1 MSAAIVGGMDFDA
14 LVEPSEEAIRFVEV
28 AAAYILVGLF
38 AIGVVDLLLQI
49 LDAIWLSVQTGGEVG
64 ITDPNVVVGFID
76 TALLLFI
83 IVEIYQ
89 TVVAYTR
96 EESVVRIVIIAAII
110 AVSRKIISFRPGE
123 TVGTN
128 DLIFA
133 GTFALLLLVL
143 VAALYVLR
151 VTEGNPP
158 E

>member
-1 MSAAIVGGMDFDA
+1 MDYDELVAPSEQAIR
-14 LVEPSEEAIRFVEV
+14 LVEI

-38 AIGVVDLLLQI
+38 AVGVLDLLLQI
-49 LDAIWLSVQTGGEVG
+49 AGAVATSVRTGGEVG

-110 AVSRKIISFRPGE
+110 AVSRKVISFRPGD
-123 TVGTN
+123 TVGTE
-128 DLIFA
+128 DLLFA
-133 GTFALLLLVL
+133 ASFGLLLLVL
-143 VAALYVLR
+143 VVALYVLR
-151 VTEGNPP
+151 TTEG

>member
-1 MSAAIVGGMDFDA
+1 MDYDA
-14 LVEPSEEAIRFVEV
+14 LIAPSEEAIRFVEV
-28 AAAYILVGLF
+28 AAAYILAGLF

-49 LDAIWLSVQTGGEVG
+49 LDAVLLSIETGGRAG

-96 EESVVRIVIIAAII
+96 DESVIRIVIIAAII

-123 TVGTN
+123 TVGTE
-128 DLIFA
+128 DLLFA
-133 GTFALLLLVL
+133 GSFALLLVVL

-151 VTEGNPP
+151 VTEGDPP
-158 E
+158 SSD